1 MSTYIYLALACF
13 VAATSFAEPVLL
25 VIYIPIGAIWLIIG
39 SSISR
44 TRRAKE
50 YQAEGLTIFTSLV
63 RKHGDALRR
72 KYRQT
77 VYKNDYGVYVFDKWF
92 QEVDYFI
99 DNVVLMERP
108 EIVEYI
114 DRNSMAKIIGNEVD
128 SEQSSESVIESVEGM
143 SGNDF
148 EHHCAQLLQDAGWD
162 ARVTKASGDQG
173 IDIVAKLGSLHAVF
187 QCKNYSKDVGN
198 AAVQEIIA
206 GMAFEGASIGA
217 VVSNA
222 SYTTSA
228 RQLAASTGVHL
239 LHHDELSTFASRLEA

>member
-39 SSISR
+39 SSRSR
-44 TRRAKE
+44 ARHAKE
-50 YQAEGLTIFTSLV
+50 NQAERLAIYTFLV
-63 RKHGDALRR
+63 KKHSDTLRR

-77 VYKNDYGVYVFDKWF
+77 VYKNDYGVYIFDKWF

-99 DNVVLMERP
+99 DRVILLERP
-108 EIVEYI
+108 EIIKYV
-114 DRNSMAKIIGNEVD
+114 DRKAMTKIIHTEVD
-128 SEQSSESVIESVEGM
+128 SEQSSDSVSEYVEGM

-148 EHHCAQLLQDAGWD
+148 EHHCAQLLQTAGWD

-187 QCKNYSKDVGN
+187 QCKHYSSAVGN

-239 LHHDELSTFASRLEA
+239 LHHDELSTFASRVEA